1 MKRILIF
8 VVSSIFFVSCTK
20 SNNVS
25 VNNKE
30 DVVLASKNYLLE
42 GDKYFY
48 GRGVEKN
55 YIEARKNYEKAASRN
70 NIEAIYNLGNIYQ
83 FGLGVNKDLGKAY
96 DYLNVAANRNY
107 PPAINDLGL
116 MYYKGDGISK
126 NVDKA
131 EALFLKG
138 AELKYVLSYYNLGE
152 LYYSDSVKNNDEK
165 AFYYYKLAAD
175 SGDSVSMNNVAY
187 LYEHGEGVEL
197 SSKNAI
203 IYYEMAFNH
212 GYKSAAL
219 NLSNLYNK
227 GNKDMQPSMDKAAFW
242 KEKALN

>member
-83 FGLGVNKDLGKAY
+83 FGLG
-96 DYLNVAANRNY
+96 
-107 PPAINDLGL
+107 
-116 MYYKGDGISK
+116 GIK
-126 NVDKA
+126 T
-131 EALFLKG
+131 
-138 AELKYVLSYYNLGE
+138 
-152 LYYSDSVKNNDEK
+152 
-165 AFYYYKLAAD
+165 
-175 SGDSVSMNNVAY
+175 
-187 LYEHGEGVEL
+187 
-197 SSKNAI
+197 
-203 IYYEMAFNH
+203 
-212 GYKSAAL
+212 
-219 NLSNLYNK
+219 
-227 GNKDMQPSMDKAAFW
+227 
-242 KEKALN
+242 